1 MIVSN
6 SGTIE
11 GVVAII
17 FYLIYMVVYFGM
29 LAFIIAS
36 IWKLFTKAGEAGW
49 KSLIPVYNTYIMY
62 KISGKKNLFWI
73 QLGLGIAIII
83 LSIVFIVSMIFSLA
97 MLFGGS
103 GLESSYVVFWVSLVL
118 LLVASIAS
126 FVVQCFFSVG
136 LAKSFGQE
144 TLFAV
149 GLIFLSPIFIAILAF
164 SKNIQYVG
172 PGGFG
177 GYIDNPPYAPL
188 NTEKNPYNYNNTNN
202 WNNPNP

>member
-1 MIVSN
+1 MTVSN

-11 GVVAII
+11 GVAAVI
-17 FYLIYMVVYFGM
+17 FYLIYMIVYFGI

-36 IWKLFTKAGEAGW
+36 VWKLFTKAGEAGW

-62 KISGKKNLFWI
+62 KIAGKKNLFWA
-73 QLGLGIAIII
+73 QLGIGIAVII
-83 LSIVFIVSMIFSLA
+83 LCVAFMVSMIVSLA
-97 MLFGGS
+97 SLFGGAS
-103 GLESSYVVFWVSLVL
+103 ADASYGVFWISLLL

-126 FVVQCFFSVG
+126 FVVQCIFNVG

-149 GLIFLSPIFIAILAF
+149 GLIFVSPIFIAILAF

-172 PGGFG
+172 PGGVG
-177 GYIDNPPYAPL
+177 GYVDNPPYAPL
-188 NTEKNPYNYNNTNN
+188 NTQKNPYNYNDTNN
-202 WNNPNP
+202 WNNSNP